1 MRECLSE
8 GNTYLQTAPEQL
20 RQIERD
26 FSSAEWY
33 SNLELKLGEKA
44 AQQSKNLLEEKR
56 EKVKTDIA
64 HTQQVNGY
72 LRTLIA
78 HYSEV
83 VTVTDATLKEMKSAL
98 DVAVRQRL
106 DLAMKL
112 DTYQGLTANQV
123 EFAEAVQFLREVQHI
138 TDGLD
143 NSMNAVDGVF
153 STEVGKY
160 VANAPETPRIAPS
173 VDVARV
179 KLLTQGEKR

>member
-1 MRECLSE
+1 MIKVLSSTTFLLVLVLIISLFALYPSFDLALF
-8 GNTYLQTAPEQL
+8 GDDWLAFFRYNKILGPLSQTQWNHL
-20 RQIERD
+20 SYFLTLIL
-26 FSSAEWY
+26 F
-33 SNLELKLGEKA
+33 
-44 AQQSKNLLEEKR
+44 
-56 EKVKTDIA
+56 
-64 HTQQVNGY
+64 GY